1 MQKKVFEIIPVPKP
15 RQTQRDRFK
24 PSNATLRYRAYA
36 DELRLQAGRWTLP
49 ESFAVV
55 FHVPMPKSW
64 SKKKRAEMEGKPMQS
79 RPDLSNLL
87 KALEDALM
95 EKDEM
100 IYQATAKK
108 LWSVEGKVEVMAIEN
123 VLFQFP
129 DRRKVD
135 QKNIQPKLDRRKRS
149 QKVIAK

>member
-1 MQKKVFEIIPVPKP
+1 
-15 RQTQRDRFK
+15 
-24 PSNATLRYRAYA
+24 
-36 DELRLQAGRWTLP
+36 
-49 ESFAVV
+49 
-55 FHVPMPKSW
+55 
-64 SKKKRAEMEGKPMQS
+64 MEGKPMQS